1 MKPISAIFIETD
13 FAYLCVE
20 VNNYLQM
27 LVFEEG
33 DSFYFLEKNPN
44 RDSIIF
50 DSNKYKI
57 WLNLLSTSL
66 QKYPPA

>member
-44 RDSIIF
+44 RDRIIF

-57 WLNLLSTSL
+57 
-66 QKYPPA
+66 